1 MALIA
6 PVISGRKGEHQQA
19 IEELRGKGFVRARV
33 DGKYVEL
40 DAVPKLDPKKKHS
53 IDAVVDRLKVR
64 PDLQQRLAESFE
76 TALRLGEGSARVA
89 FLDEPKREELVFS
102 DKFACRICGYSV
114 SELEPRLFSFNNPF
128 GACPGCDGLG
138 VKQFFDPDRVVT
150 NAQLSLANGAVRGW
164 DRRNAYYYQMIQA
177 LADHYRFDPE
187 APYASL
193 PQKARDVLMQG
204 SDGEEIEFRYFDARG
219 RTVKRKHK
227 FEGVLPNLERRYN
240 ETESLAVR
248 EELARYLGTRRCP
261 ECDGARL
268 TKAARFVF
276 VGGTALPT
284 ISALPVRRAL
294 EFFHALTLEG
304 WRQKIAA
311 KIVKEITDRLGF
323 LVDVGLDY
331 LTLDRSA
338 ETLSGGEAQ
347 RIRLASQIGSGLVGV
362 MYILDE
368 PSIGLHQ
375 RDNQRLLDTL
385 HRLRDLGNT
394 VIVVEH
400 DEDAIRQA
408 DHVVD
413 LGPGAGVH
421 GGRIVAEGTPRRDRG
436 DPRLAHRPVPLRP
449 QAHRDPRQAPQERAE
464 AAVEAAQGE
473 RQQPEGH
480 RRVVPGR
487 AAHLRH
493 RRLGFRKVDAGERH
507 ALPRGRALAQPRR
520 RAAGDLRGRRG
531 TRGDRPRDRHRPEPD
546 RAHAALEPGHL
557 HRPVHAHPRAVRG
570 HGRGAL
576 ARLPGRAASASTS
589 RAGAAPPARATAS
602 SRSRCTSCRTCTS
615 PATSARAGATT
626 ARRSTCT
633 SRARTSTKCST

>member
-1 MALIA
+1 VALLA
-6 PVISGRKGEHQQA
+6 PIISGRKGEHLQVV
-19 IEELRGKGFVRARV
+19 EELRGKGFVRARI
-33 DGKYVEL
+33 DGKYIEL
-40 DAVPKLDPKKKHS
+40 EEVPKLDPKKKHS

-76 TALRLGEGSARVA
+76 TALRLGEGAARVT

-102 DKFACRICGYSV
+102 DKFACRICGYSLP
-114 SELEPRLFSFNNPF
+114 ELEPRLFSFNNPY

-150 NAQLSLANGAVRGW
+150 NAQLSLGNGAVRGW
-164 DRRNAYYYQMIQA
+164 DRRNAYYFQMIQA

-187 APYASL
+187 MPYAEL
-193 PQKARDVLMQG
+193 PVRARDVLMQG
-204 SDGEEIEFRYFDARG
+204 SGGEEIEFRYFDSRG
-219 RTVKRKHK
+219 RTVKRRHK
-227 FEGVLPNLERRYN
+227 FEGILPNLERRYQ

-276 VGGTALPT
+276 VGGQSLPS

-294 EFFHALTLEG
+294 EFYRALQLEG

-421 GGRIVAEGTPRRDRG
+421 GGRVVAQGTPAQIEASP
-436 DPRLAHRPVPLRP
+436 PRSQASTSRP
-449 QAHRDPRQAPQERAE
+449 QAYRSAGQAPQERAE
-464 AAVEAAQGE
+464 AAVAAPASD

-480 RRVVPGR
+480 RRGVPR
-487 AAHLRH
+487 RPPYLRH
-493 RRLGFRKVDAGERH
+493 GRLGLGQEHARQRH
-507 ALPRGRALAQPRR
+507 ALPRR
-520 RAAGDLRGRRG
+520 RARAQLVAEQPAPSAGVEGLEAVDRVIDIDQSPIGRTPRSNPATYTGLFTPIRELFAGTPESRSRGYQ
-531 TRGDRPRDRHRPEPD
+531 
-546 RAHAALEPGHL
+546 PG
-557 HRPVHAHPRAVRG
+557 
-570 HGRGAL
+570 
-576 ARLPGRAASASTS
+576 ASASMS
-589 RAGAAPPARATAS
+589 RAGAARPARATAS

-615 PATSARAGATT
+615 PATSARGGATT
-626 ARRSTCT
+626 ARRSMSTT
-633 SRARTSTKCST
+633 RAGTSTRCST